1 MKEFY
6 EKTKSKSPDERAI
19 LLEKDDKIEEAH
31 QESSKPDE
39 GKDDQVDMDT
49 NLHFVCFVHHEG
61 TLFELDGRRKYPQPR
76 GKTSTNTLLKVI

>member
-31 QESSKPDE
+31 QESSKPEE
-39 GKDDQVDMDT
+39 GKEEPDMDT